1 MPRGSKSMR
10 FISQVI
16 LNLGTALK
24 ELLENSVDAG
34 ATSVEIRMKD
44 FGASSFEVIDNGCGV
59 EEENFHGLGLKH
71 HTSKL
76 TVLVAIITDISL
88 TNPVALKPQ

>member
-1 MPRGSKSMR
+1 MKLSFLSLTPLK
-10 FISQVI
+10 VI

-34 ATSVEIRMKD
+34 ATSVEIRLRD
-44 FGASSFEVIDNGCGV
+44 YGATSFEVVDNGCGV
-59 EEENFHGLGLKH
+59 EECNFQGLGLKH

-76 TVLVAIITDISL
+76 KVGSRSVAFA
-88 TNPVALKPQ
+88 AL